1 MADSLDFSDKY
12 VQPVSIKELSKTA
25 DSTPKSSNSSS

>member
-1 MADSLDFSDKY
+1 MADSLESFDKY
-12 VQPVSIKELSKTA
+12 VPPANIKELSKTA